1 MQNRGKITKLAE
13 MDASMSKK
21 RPVKINLLA
30 TSYTSAS
37 TLYGLYDLLATAGI
51 VWERSISGEL
61 ASPQFEVAIVATERK
76 PFRCARDVLV
86 SPHSSIDE
94 AGRSDIVLVPS
105 QAVLNTGPLPDY
117 KSSEIEWIKS
127 AQEQGS
133 LITSACTGLLVL
145 AKTGILDGWEATT
158 HWAYADLVRSKYPEI
173 NLQIEQNLSRSGP
186 NNEIVTS
193 GGSTAWQELALFII
207 TRYCGAEHAAHIAK
221 FWLIQNRTENQ
232 SAFAVLSRVT
242 QTDDAVV
249 NECQHWISINYAFT
263 NPVNEMIL
271 QSGLPPTSFA
281 RRFRQATGH
290 RPIDYVHL
298 LRVDRAKDLLEIS
311 SNSIEKIGR
320 DVGYEDP
327 ASFRRIFKRR
337 IGLTPSSYRQKFGR
351 SRFEKFN
358 AL

>member
-1 MQNRGKITKLAE
+1 
-13 MDASMSKK
+13 MDSSMSKQ

-37 TLYGLYDLLATAGI
+37 TLYGMYDLLATAGI
-51 VWERSISGEL
+51 VWERSISGEPV
-61 ASPQFEVAIVATERK
+61 SPQFEVAIVAIQRK
-76 PFRCARDVLV
+76 PFRCARNVLV

-94 AGRSDIVLVPS
+94 AGRSDIVCVPS
-105 QAVLNTGPLPDY
+105 QAVLNTGPLPDFE
-117 KSSEIEWIKS
+117 SSEIEWIKS
-127 AQEQGS
+127 AHDQGS

-145 AKTGILDGWEATT
+145 AETGLLNGWEATT
-158 HWAYADLVRSKYPEI
+158 HWAYADLFRSKYPEI
-173 NLQIEQNLSRSGP
+173 RLRIEQNLSRSGP

-193 GGSTAWQELALFII
+193 GGTTAWQELALFII
-207 TRYCGAEHAAHIAK
+207 ASYCGAEHAAHIAK
-221 FWLIQNRTENQ
+221 FWLIQSRTENQ
-232 SAFAVLSRVT
+232 SAFAALPRVT

-249 NECQHWISINYAFT
+249 NECQNWISINYAFT

-281 RRFRQATGH
+281 RRFKQATGH
-290 RPIDYVHL
+290 RPIDYVHI

-311 SNSIEKIGR
+311 SSSVENIGR

-327 ASFRRIFKRR
+327 ASFRRIFKRKV
-337 IGLTPSSYRQKFGR
+337 GLTPSSYRQKFAH
-351 SRFEKFN
+351 SRFEKYN